1 MTISKEEAISIG
13 TERFL
18 ENNKDLVLSAIE
30 RGAARAA
37 MNMADSIGFSVS
49 KKVEYW
55 LAKNTPE
62 LIAAFKAKIA
72 FDKVVDDLKA
82 HRREEPA
89 FDLPKK
95 DGEKGA

>member
-18 ENNKDLVLSAIE
+18 ENNKEIVLAAIE
-30 RGAARAA
+30 KGAARAA

-55 LAKNTPE
+55 LSKNTPDI
-62 LIAAFKAKIA
+62 IAAFKARMA
-72 FDKVVDDLKA
+72 FDKVA
-82 HRREEPA
+82 ENITGRRREEPA
-89 FDLPKK
+89 FDIP
-95 DGEKGA
+95 EKNGG

>member
-18 ENNKDLVLSAIE
+18 ENNKDLVLAAIE

-37 MNMADSIGFSVS
+37 MNLADSIGFSVS

-55 LAKNTPE
+55 LAKNTKD
-62 LIAAFKAKIA
+62 LIAALKTMMA
-72 FDKVVDDLKA
+72 FDKVTENIKGR
-82 HRREEPA
+82 RREDPA
-89 FDLPKK
+89 FDIPKK
-95 DGEKGA
+95 AGENDA